1 MSTLDLFSLKGKKG
15 FITGAARGIGK
26 CLADAFTEMG
36 ASIAI
41 VDIDIAEAEKTAKEL
56 AARYSAHT
64 IAIRCDV
71 TDAEDIG
78 QMMDTFIKEYG
89 SIDFAINNA
98 GIANTYAAEE
108 ISSKDF
114 KKVVD
119 INLNGVF
126 LTAQTAARQMIK
138 EGKAGSIVN
147 TASMSAHITNIL
159 QKECSYAASKAGVI
173 AMSRNMAVEWADKN
187 VRVNTISPGYM
198 ATEMTLNDPGLV
210 PLIGKWEELIPV
222 HRMGKPEELQAIAV
236 YLAGDMS
243 SYTTGAD
250 FRVDGAYT
258 CF

>member
-108 ISSKDF
+108 S
-114 KKVVD
+114 
-119 INLNGVF
+119 
-126 LTAQTAARQMIK
+126 
-138 EGKAGSIVN
+138 
-147 TASMSAHITNIL
+147 
-159 QKECSYAASKAGVI
+159 
-173 AMSRNMAVEWADKN
+173 
-187 VRVNTISPGYM
+187 
-198 ATEMTLNDPGLV
+198 
-210 PLIGKWEELIPV
+210 
-222 HRMGKPEELQAIAV
+222 
-236 YLAGDMS
+236 
-243 SYTTGAD
+243 
-250 FRVDGAYT
+250 
-258 CF
+258 

>member
-71 TDAEDIG
+71 TDAEDVG

-126 LTAQTAARQMIK
+126 LTAQAAARQMIK

-147 TASMSAHITNIL
+147 TASMSAHIINTPQTIANY
-159 QKECSYAASKAGVI
+159 CASKGGVLLLTK
-173 AMSRNMAVEWADKN
+173 ALAVEWAKYN
-187 VRVNTISPGYM
+187 IRVNCVSPGYM
-198 ATEMTLNDPGLV
+198 ATELV
-210 PLIGKWEELIPV
+210 AEMKDMHEGWISKIPAAPRCAERPYRSLFIPV
-222 HRMGKPEELQAIAV
+222 KRCRTLHNR
-236 YLAGDMS
+236 DR
-243 SYTTGAD
+243 
-250 FRVDGAYT
+250 FN
-258 CF
+258 C

>member
-1 MSTLDLFSLKGKKG
+1 
-15 FITGAARGIGK
+15 
-26 CLADAFTEMG
+26 MG

-71 TDAEDIG
+71 TDAEDVG

-126 LTAQTAARQMIK
+126 LTAQAAARQMIK
-138 EGKAGSIVN
+138 RRE
-147 TASMSAHITNIL
+147 
-159 QKECSYAASKAGVI
+159 
-173 AMSRNMAVEWADKN
+173 SRQYRKHGLH
-187 VRVNTISPGYM
+187 VRPYHQHPTDNCQ
-198 ATEMTLNDPGLV
+198 LLC
-210 PLIGKWEELIPV
+210 L
-222 HRMGKPEELQAIAV
+222 
-236 YLAGDMS
+236 
-243 SYTTGAD
+243 
-250 FRVDGAYT
+250 
-258 CF
+258 

>member
-71 TDAEDIG
+71 TDAEDVG

-126 LTAQTAARQMIK
+126 LTAQAAARQMIK

-147 TASMSAHITNIL
+147 TASMSAHIINTPQTIANY
-159 QKECSYAASKAGVI
+159 CASKGGVLLLTK
-173 AMSRNMAVEWADKN
+173 ALAVEWAKYN
-187 VRVNTISPGYM
+187 IRVNCVSPGYM
-198 ATEMTLNDPGLV
+198 ATELV
-210 PLIGKWEELIPV
+210 AEMK
-222 HRMGKPEELQAIAV
+222 
-236 YLAGDMS
+236 DMHEGWIS
-243 SYTTGAD
+243 
-250 FRVDGAYT
+250 
-258 CF
+258 

>member
-71 TDAEDIG
+71 TDAEDVG

-126 LTAQTAARQMIK
+126 LTAQAAARQMIK

-147 TASMSAHITNIL
+147 TASMSAHIINTPQTIANY
-159 QKECSYAASKAGVI
+159 CASKGGVLLLTK
-173 AMSRNMAVEWADKN
+173 ALAVEWAKYN
-187 VRVNTISPGYM
+187 IRVNCVSPGYM
-198 ATEMTLNDPGLV
+198 ATELVAEMKDMHEGWISKIPAASVCRKTLSEP
-210 PLIGKWEELIPV
+210 I
-222 HRMGKPEELQAIAV
+222 
-236 YLAGDMS
+236 
-243 SYTTGAD
+243 
-250 FRVDGAYT
+250 YT
-258 CF
+258 C

>member
-26 CLADAFTEMG
+26 CLADAFTEMD

-71 TDAEDIG
+71 TDAEDVG

-126 LTAQTAARQMIK
+126 LTAQAAARQMIK

-147 TASMSAHITNIL
+147 TASMSAHIINTPQTIANH
-159 QKECSYAASKAGVI
+159 CASKGGVLLLTK
-173 AMSRNMAVEWADKN
+173 ALAVEWAKYN
-187 VRVNTISPGYM
+187 IRVNCVSPGYM
-198 ATEMTLNDPGLV
+198 ATELVAEMKDMHEGWISKIPAASVCRKTLSEP
-210 PLIGKWEELIPV
+210 I
-222 HRMGKPEELQAIAV
+222 
-236 YLAGDMS
+236 
-243 SYTTGAD
+243 
-250 FRVDGAYT
+250 YT
-258 CF
+258 C